1 MTADRSAPSI
11 RVLNTMT
18 ESAPATVPAPVPVPA
33 PARKRPSG
41 LGRGLNALLGEAV
54 REEPLVTSGGPMTSG
69 LKTLAISDIRPHPG
83 QPRRYFD
90 EDALNELAQSIKQ
103 RGVIQPVIVRPRAS
117 GSGYELVAGE
127 RRWRAAQRA
136 RLHEIPAIISDLSDE
151 DTMALALIENIQ
163 REDLNAVE
171 EAQAYQRLVDE
182 QGYSQNH
189 IAEMVDKSRSHI
201 ANLMRL
207 LVLPQNVLQMIAEK
221 RLTMGHARALINAD
235 QASDLAQQIVAK
247 GLSVRQV
254 EKLVRQGKQQD
265 KQQGQ
270 SPDIAAVTANGADHA
285 ISHIAANADLA
296 AMEQYL
302 EDLLGLKVQISA
314 DKDPKSG
321 AVSIR
326 YASLDQLDL
335 ICQRLSGDII

>member
-1 MTADRSAPSI
+1 MAKKADKE
-11 RVLNTMT
+11 TMT
-18 ESAPATVPAPVPVPA
+18 EAKPVDNKAVL

-54 REEPLVTSGGPMTSG
+54 REEPLVSQSGTQNSG
-69 LKTLAISDIRPHPG
+69 LKTLALSEIRPHPG
-83 QPRRYFD
+83 QPRRFFD

-103 RGVIQPVIVRPRAS
+103 RGVIQPVIVRPRKNS
-117 GSGYELVAGE
+117 SGYELVAGE

-136 RLHEIPAIISDLSDE
+136 RLHNIPAIISDLSDE

-182 QGYSQNH
+182 QGYSQNQ
-189 IAEMVDKSRSHI
+189 IAEMVDKSRSHV

-207 LVLPQNVLQMIAEK
+207 LVLPNAVLQLVAENK
-221 RLTMGHARALINAD
+221 LSMGHARALINAD
-235 QASDLAQQIVAK
+235 NAIDIAKDVVAK

-254 EKLVRQGKQQD
+254 EKFIRQSKSGAD
-265 KQQGQ
+265 AGAR
-270 SPDIAAVTANGADHA
+270 STRSGGANGRADDSDIAAVERH
-285 ISHIAANADLA
+285 
-296 AMEQYL
+296 L
-302 EDLLGLKVQISA
+302 EDLLGLKVQITSDA
-314 DKDPKSG
+314 DPKSG
-321 AVSIR
+321 SVSIR